1 MVNTTTNQNVLI
13 KDQVANILVK
23 PLEAASV
30 VLGSGATIFNSSE
43 PLRIPR
49 LDSSGTVGFVGEG
62 EQIPDTYTAGFSEL
76 KLMPS
81 ERKSLKTIT
90 RITNEL
96 VRQAQN
102 GVTTVLQQRIVEDTR
117 KALDDALL
125 NGDGAD
131 ATITGI
137 MNQAGVQKGTLDL
150 KNPDSLLDAMA
161 LLTVAEVT
169 PNRWFFNGADFYDL
183 RKVKDNNGRYLIQET
198 LQEGVTYTLF
208 GIPVTVSNKIPKGK
222 GILADMSKVAIVRD
236 IDPSITILTEKYADT
251 DEVGIRVVTRYD
263 LGLMLPEAVVV
274 LEAAAA

>member
-1 MVNTTTNQNVLI
+1 MVNTTTNQNILI

-96 VRQAQN
+96 VRQASN
-102 GVTTVLQQRIVEDTR
+102 GVTTVLQQRIVEDVR
-117 KALDDALL
+117 KALDNALL
-125 NGDGAD
+125 NGDGAG

-137 MNQAGVQKGTLDL
+137 LNQSGVQKGTLDL
-150 KNPDSLLDAMA
+150 TNPDFLLDAMA

-169 PNRWFFNGADFYDL
+169 PNRWFFNGSDFYTL

-208 GIPVTVSNKIPKGK
+208 GIPVTVSNKVPKGK

-263 LGLMLPEAVVV
+263 LGLTLPEAVVV
-274 LEAAAA
+274 LEAAAG

>member
-1 MVNTTTNQNVLI
+1 MVNTTTNQNILI

-96 VRQAQN
+96 VRQASN
-102 GVTTVLQQRIVEDTR
+102 GVTTVLQQRIVEDVR
-117 KALDDALL
+117 KALDNALL
-125 NGDGAD
+125 NGDGAG

-137 MNQAGVQKGTLDL
+137 LNQSGVQKGTLDL
-150 KNPDSLLDAMA
+150 TNPDFLLDAMA

-169 PNRWFFNGADFYDL
+169 PNRWFFNGSDFYTL
-183 RKVKDNNGRYLIQET
+183 RKVKDKNGRYLIQET

-208 GIPVTVSNKIPKGK
+208 GIPVTVSNKVPKGK

-263 LGLMLPEAVVV
+263 LGLTLPEAVVV
-274 LEAAAA
+274 LEAAAG